1 MSSMDHP
8 IPARNAVRNERVE
21 RNARFPFPFREIR
34 IWNGRA
40 VPEALKAGTVAFLGN
55 FGRAGLSGTAYGMER
70 PLPVPE
76 MAYGMPPFRSPFREF
91 PPEQTGTEQGDL

>member
-1 MSSMDHP
+1 MDHP
-8 IPARNAVRNERVE
+8 IPARNA
-21 RNARFPFPFREIR
+21 RFPSPFREIR
-34 IWNGRA
+34 IWNGRT

-55 FGRAGLSGTAYGMER
+55 FGRAGLSGTTYGMER